1 MTAPAQAL
9 KAQARRLRA
18 ALSDEAVTLGHRK
31 TLDLIARVHGWR
43 DWNTLSAALDK
54 GFELPAGQAPSPQED
69 PTMTSP
75 HNGELPQYLKT
86 TFTDANLTHT
96 FDALPTKIGQWTR
109 RPDLESANGHL
120 GLIQKY
126 YTRTDGKRP
135 LLAVDFDRERPIAKI
150 VNIMPDKGEE
160 DISLPEANRLEQDF
174 VTALRPLLPSTV
186 TIRQQA
192 TTLHLRN
199 LLTAPTY
206 DLFRF
211 HSANKSTGNS
221 HPNDRERWLDFIKA
235 AAVEG
240 LDDRDEHQ
248 DLVRGALLEE
258 GFTERHAKQISD
270 DYVRHMEMA
279 YALM

>member
-18 ALSDEAVTLGHRK
+18 ALSDEAITLGHRK

-54 GFELPAGQAPSPQED
+54 GLELPAGHAPGPQED
-69 PTMTSP
+69 QPMTTP
-75 HNGELPQYLKT
+75 HSGALPQYLKT
-86 TFTDANLTHT
+86 TFTDANLTGT
-96 FDALPTKIGQWTR
+96 FDSLPTTIGAWTR
-109 RPDLESANGHL
+109 RPDLEPANGHL
-120 GLIQKY
+120 GLTQKY

-135 LLAVDFDRERPIAKI
+135 LLAIDFDREKPIAKV
-150 VNIMPDKGEE
+150 VNIVPDEGED
-160 DISLPEANRLEQDF
+160 DISLTEANGLEQDF

-186 TIRQQA
+186 KIRQNA

-221 HPNDRERWLDFIKA
+221 HPYDRERWLNFIKA
-235 AAVEG
+235 AAAEG
-240 LDDRDEHQ
+240 LDDRDEHK

-258 GFTERHAKQISD
+258 GFSERHAKQISD

-279 YALM
+279 HAML